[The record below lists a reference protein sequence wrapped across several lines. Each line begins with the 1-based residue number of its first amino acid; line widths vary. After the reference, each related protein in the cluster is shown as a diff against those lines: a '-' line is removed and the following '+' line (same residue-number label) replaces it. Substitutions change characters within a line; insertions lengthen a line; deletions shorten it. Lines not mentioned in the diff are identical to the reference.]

1 MRVNYIIVKNKMSE
15 LEEHLKL
22 DREKIKVSVGLQL
35 PIEMTSYTLP
45 RNTEVY
51 IRNVMEMFL
60 EECHQ
65 DHLKEYLNFCLSE
78 LLTNA
83 KKANTKRVYFQ
94 EKGLDINNPD
104 DYEKGMENF
113 KMDTLTNID
122 HYLELQRKAGL
133 YIKLSLRILADK
145 IYIEIKNNSKL
156 TVFEKE
162 RIQQKLD
169 SVQQYKDMNEVFTNV
184 LDQSEGAG
192 LGIII
197 IILMLQKVGL
207 SKDNYQVLS
216 EDDETITRII
226 LPCNKVV
233 YSAVEMIAYEFVN
246 LEDTVPVLKD
256 TFEKANAIVNTG
268 DTVDRKALYEVIRKD
283 LSLALL
289 PFKYVLEQ
297 DKNCF
302 DLQKAIAMLSD
313 YDLKFIYSESNPRN
327 RIIEDTGFFAHILR
341 HSRRVAYFTYN
352 LYKNCPAKDN
362 FPQDENYMYLLG
374 LFNSMGAVLIA
385 GASKAQTDYITE
397 LSQQY
402 PEYGEKILDIFLN
415 RNASTYLSMVAAK
428 RFGFA
433 RGVYYD
439 LVGWNGLEQVPK
451 GGDRDRVAI
460 LHLAEMLDFYR
471 RKMTDFYQVDKYA
484 LKLFNIVDEN
494 QFSKLA
500 EDFYAGYEAEAD
512 K

>member
-1 MRVNYIIVKNKMSE
+1 MDEFEDQLEIDRNK
-15 LEEHLKL
+15 
-22 DREKIKVSVGLQL
+22 IQTSVGLQL

-51 IRNVMEMFL
+51 IRSVMEMFL

-65 DHLKEYLNFCLSE
+65 NHLKEYLNFCLSE

-83 KKANTKRVYFQ
+83 KKANTKRVYFK
-94 EKGLDINNPD
+94 EKGLDINNRE

-145 IYIEIKNNSKL
+145 IYIEIRNNATL

-169 SVQQYKDMNEVFTNV
+169 SVQQYKEMDEVFTNV

-216 EDDETITRII
+216 DGDETVTRII
-226 LPCNKVV
+226 LPCNRTVF
-233 YSAVEMIAYEFVN
+233 SGVEMISYEFVN
-246 LEDTVPVLKD
+246 LEDAVPILKD
-256 TFEKANAIVNTG
+256 HFDEISKIVNVEG
-268 DTVDRKALYEVIRKD
+268 PIDRKALYEVARKD

-289 PFKYVLEQ
+289 PVRYALEQ
-297 DKNCF
+297 DNTCLN
-302 DLQKAIAMLSD
+302 LQKAIAMLSD
-313 YDLKFIYSESNPRN
+313 YDLKFIYSDSNPRN
-327 RIIEDTGFFAHILR
+327 RIIENTGFFAQILG
-341 HSRRVAYFTYN
+341 HSRRVSYFIYT
-352 LYKNCPAKDN
+352 LYQNCAAKDT

-374 LFNSMGAVLIA
+374 LFNSLGAVLIA
-385 GASKAQTDYITE
+385 GASKNQIDYITE
-397 LSQQY
+397 LSKQY
-402 PEYGEKILDIFLN
+402 TEYGENILDMFMH
-415 RNASTYLSMVAAK
+415 RNASTYLSMVAAR
-428 RFGFA
+428 RFGFDL
-433 RGVYYD
+433 GICYD
-439 LVGWNGLEQVPK
+439 LVGWNGLGLVPEK
-451 GGDRDRVAI
+451 DKARVGI
-460 LHLAEMLDFYR
+460 LHIAEMVDFYSR
-471 RKMTDFYQVDKYA
+471 GMVDFYQIDKGA

-494 QFSKLA
+494 QFNKLVQ
-500 EDFYAGYEAEAD
+500 DLKAGYIQEYGE
-512 K
+512 

>member
-1 MRVNYIIVKNKMSE
+1 MSE
-15 LEEHLKL
+15 LEEHLEI
-22 DREKIKVSVGLQL
+22 DREKVRTSVGLQV

-51 IRNVMEMFL
+51 IRGVLEMFL

-83 KKANTKRVYFQ
+83 KKANTKRVYFK

-133 YIKLSLRILADK
+133 YIKLALKIHADK

-169 SVQQYKDMNEVFTNV
+169 SVQQYKEMDEVFTNV

-207 SKDNYQVLS
+207 SKENYQVEC

-226 LPCNKVV
+226 LPCNRIVF
-233 YSAVEMIAYEFVN
+233 SGVEMLSYEFVN
-246 LEDTVPVLKD
+246 LEDNIPVLRSDFDEINK
-256 TFEKANAIVNTG
+256 IVSVNG
-268 DTVDRKALYEVIRKD
+268 NIDRKKLYETIHKNIV
-283 LSLALL
+283 LALIT
-289 PFKYVLEQ
+289 FKYALEQ
-297 DKNCF
+297 DNKCF

-313 YDLKFIYSESNPRN
+313 YDLKYIFSESNPRN
-327 RIIEDTGFFAHILR
+327 RIIEENAVFERLVN
-341 HSRRVAYFTYN
+341 HSRKVAFYTYT
-352 LYKNCPAKDN
+352 LYKNCSVKDT
-362 FPQDENYMYLLG
+362 FPEDAEYMYLLG
-374 LFNSMGAVLIA
+374 LLNSTGVLLLA
-385 GASKAQTDYITE
+385 GASKNQIDYITE
-397 LSQQY
+397 LSKQY
-402 PEYGEKILDIFLN
+402 TEYGEAILDMFLY
-415 RNASTYLSMVAAK
+415 RNTATYLSMVATK
-428 RFGFA
+428 RYGFDKKI
-433 RGVYYD
+433 YYD
-439 LVGWNGLEQVPK
+439 LVGWNGLSIVDEK
-451 GGDRDRVAI
+451 NRNRVSI
-460 LHLAEMLDFYR
+460 LHLAEMVDFYSR
-471 RKMTDFYQVDKYA
+471 GMIEFYQID
-484 LKLFNIVDEN
+484 
-494 QFSKLA
+494 KLA
-500 EDFYAGYEAEAD
+500 RNNFKIENEGQFKKLVETLQEGYKKEYNC
-512 K
+512 

>member
-1 MRVNYIIVKNKMSE
+1 MDE
-15 LEEHLKL
+15 LEERLEI
-22 DREKIKVSVGLQL
+22 DRGKIQASVGLQL
-35 PIEMTSYTLP
+35 PIEITSYTLP

-51 IRNVMEMFL
+51 IRYIMEMFL

-83 KKANTKRVYFQ
+83 KKANTKRVYFK

-113 KMDTLTNID
+113 KMETLTNID
-122 HYLELQRKAGL
+122 HYLELQKKAGL
-133 YIKLSLRILADK
+133 YVKLSLRIQADK

-156 TVFEKE
+156 TIFEKE

-169 SVQQYKDMNEVFTNV
+169 SVQQYKEMDEVFTNV

-207 SKDNYQVLS
+207 SKENYQVVS

-233 YSAVEMIAYEFVN
+233 FSAVEMLAYEFVN
-246 LEDTVPVLKD
+246 FDDTIPILKEHFD
-256 TFEKANAIVNTG
+256 EANKIVNAEG
-268 DTVDRKALYEVIRKD
+268 PVDRQALFEVVRKD
-283 LSLALL
+283 LSLSLL
-289 PFKYVLEQ
+289 VFKDVLEK

-302 DLQKAIAMLSD
+302 DARKAIAMLSD

-327 RIIEDTGFFAHILR
+327 RLIEDLGFFKQILG
-341 HSRRVAYFTYN
+341 HSERVAYYTYT
-352 LYKNCPAKDN
+352 LYKNCKAQDAIGR
-362 FPQDENYMYLLG
+362 DENYMYFLG
-374 LFNSMGAVLIA
+374 LFNSLGAVLLA
-385 GASKAQTDYITE
+385 GASKGQKDYITE
-397 LSQQY
+397 LSRQY
-402 PEYGEKILDIFLN
+402 PEYGDKILDIFLN

-428 RFGFA
+428 RYGFD
-433 RGVYYD
+433 RGISYD
-439 LVGWNGLEQVPK
+439 VVGWNGLSRVPDSDK
-451 GGDRDRVAI
+451 SRVAL
-460 LHLAEMLDFYR
+460 LHLAEMIDFYSR
-471 RKMTDFYQVDKYA
+471 GMVDFYQVDKRA
-484 LKLFNIVDEN
+484 LRLFDIIDEN
-494 QFSKLA
+494 QFKTLSDKIIK
-500 EDFYAGYEAEAD
+500 GYKDENG

>member
-1 MRVNYIIVKNKMSE
+1 MDE
-15 LEEHLKL
+15 FEEQLKI
-22 DREKIKVSVGLQL
+22 DKGKIQTSVGLQL

-51 IRNVMEMFL
+51 IRRIMEMFL

-65 DHLKEYLNFCLSE
+65 EHLIEYLNFCLSE

-94 EKGLDINNPD
+94 EKGLDINNPE

-133 YIKLSLRILADK
+133 YIKLLLRIQADK
-145 IYIEIKNNSKL
+145 IYIEIKNNAAL

-207 SKDNYQVLS
+207 SKENYQVVS
-216 EDDETITRII
+216 EGDETVTRII
-226 LPCNKVV
+226 LPCNRTVF
-233 YSAVEMIAYEFVN
+233 SGVEMLSYEFVN
-246 LEDTVPVLKD
+246 LEDCMPVCKED
-256 TFEKANAIVNTG
+256 FDKVNKIVNEEG
-268 DTVDRKALYEVIRKD
+268 PVDRKALYEIVRKN

-289 PFKYVLEQ
+289 PMRYVIEQ
-297 DKNCF
+297 DKKCF

-313 YDLKFIYSESNPRN
+313 YDLKFIYNESNPKN
-327 RIIEDTGFFAHILR
+327 RLIEDCDFFKHILS
-341 HSRRVAYFTYN
+341 HSRKVAYYTYM
-352 LYKNCPAKDN
+352 LYKNCPLKDT
-362 FPQDENYMYLLG
+362 FPEDENYMYLLG
-374 LFNSMGAVLIA
+374 LFNSLGILLIA
-385 GASKAQTDYITE
+385 GASKNQIDYITE
-397 LSQQY
+397 LSKQY
-402 PEYGEKILDIFLN
+402 PEYGENILDMFMH
-415 RNASTYLSMVAAK
+415 RNVSTYLSMVAA
-428 RFGFA
+428 RRYGFDLP
-433 RGVYYD
+433 VCYD
-439 LVGWNGLEQVPK
+439 LVGWNGLALVPEK
-451 GGDRDRVAI
+451 DKARVGI
-460 LHLAEMLDFYR
+460 LHVAEMVDFYSR
-471 RKMTDFYQVDKYA
+471 GMVDFYQVDKGA
-484 LKLFNIVDEN
+484 LKMFDIVDEQ
-494 QFSKLA
+494 QFSKLVKDLQEGYKA
-500 EDFYAGYEAEAD
+500 EYGE
-512 K
+512 